1 MVTLKTL
8 AKYQHL
14 HEIIEDFLRT
24 KCTEYNKARRYY
36 DKNYFDNPEPL
47 KYFTGFAIE
56 GNELVVRFA
65 DDPDDWNPINEL
77 YKLPTDLIF
86 DDNFYTIMSERFS
99 ELWQAERIE
108 GEQSSNLTLT
118 TKDVTGIPNGTHVG
132 TAIIEGTKAKLNIS
146 DPRIEAMLKGLN
158 IEISNSLAKRG
169 YYKSTNEHLTPAQ
182 LNKILSHLQKTIPE
196 LPNLDGKPISYDY
209 EAEIKI
215 ISFTWDEGY
224 RISEDHGWYVL
235 DFDADGRVIGVEI
248 LDIDINKFDDNSP

>member
-8 AKYQHL
+8 EHYQKL
-14 HEIIEDFLRT
+14 HEIVEDFLRT

-36 DKNYFDNPEPL
+36 DKNYLDNPEPL
-47 KYFTGFAIE
+47 MYFTGFAIE
-56 GNELVVRFA
+56 GDELVVRFA

-99 ELWQAERIE
+99 ELWQAEHIE

-132 TAIIEGTKAKLNIS
+132 TATIEGTKAKLNIS
-146 DPRIEAMLKGLN
+146 DPRIEAMIKGLDT
-158 IEISNSLAKRG
+158 EIANSLMECRYFQA
-169 YYKSTNEHLTPAQ
+169 TNEQLTPTQ
-182 LNKILSHLQKTIPE
+182 LNKILSYLQKSIPE
-196 LPNLDGKPISYDY
+196 LPNLDGKTISYDY

-215 ISFTWDEGY
+215 ISFTWDVGY
-224 RISEDHGWYVL
+224 HTSECHGWYVL
-235 DFDADGRVIGVEI
+235 DFDVEVRVIGIEI
-248 LDIDINKFDDNSP
+248 LDFYIEKIEGD